1 MASGRGISWGWLAKQ
16 LRNKFFLG
24 LLVIVPVSATIWLL
38 IWVFNGIDN
47 ILQPIIKSVWG
58 HPVPGVG
65 FGIIILLIFLAG
77 IIASNVI
84 GKRIIVFGETL
95 LNRVPLVRQVYG
107 GIRQVLRSFV
117 SPGETGFTQVVFVE
131 FPRKGM
137 RSIAFVTNKL
147 YTKSGDQLFT
157 IFIPTAPNPTT
168 GFLQIVKEDEIV
180 PTDITVEDALR
191 MVVSA
196 GTVSLGK
203 EVQLSGS

>member
-117 SPGETGFTQVVFVE
+117 APGETGFTQVVFVE

-203 EVQLSGS
+203 EVLLSSN

>member
-1 MASGRGISWGWLAKQ
+1 MASGRRISWGWLAKQ

-117 SPGETGFTQVVFVE
+117 APGETGFTQVVFVE

>member
-117 SPGETGFTQVVFVE
+117 APGETGFTQVVFVE